1 MLPLKLSQCRLMS
14 PTHDTTTGQV
24 FESDEVPSEAL
35 PKGALGLAIIGF
47 TPSWFS
53 VNMGTGVLST
63 LIHQAPHQFKGMK
76 DIGTAL
82 YLLNCFLFVLF
93 LGISCARYTMYPY
106 VWRHL
111 IRYPPQCFFLGTLP
125 CGLSTIV
132 AATAYIAVPKYG
144 HWAVDLALVLWWIN
158 VVLAVATCVGVPFLM
173 FTIHHLTLDKMTG
186 AWLLPVVPAI
196 VAAAAGSVV
205 ATVLSPDLAVTV
217 IGVCYILWGMG
228 VGLAILILALYF
240 HRLSVYNLPDAEVV
254 VSAFLPVGPLG
265 QGAFGI
271 IQLAQSSK
279 EAFRSTGFLGQ
290 TDAGDIVFAVSAIV
304 GLMMWGFGLWWLCHG
319 MYSVITRRL
328 KGHIRFNMGFWG
340 FIFPLGVFNSA
351 TYALSNA
358 LPSAFFSYVAMVFL
372 VSLILLY
379 IWVVLGTLQG
389 VYNKTLLF
397 APCLTDMYSASV
409 HGGREHVPSSRNV

>member
-1 MLPLKLSQCRLMS
+1 MTAKRAAV
-14 PTHDTTTGQV
+14 TGQV
-24 FESDEVPSEAL
+24 HEPDSVPVETL

-53 VNMGTGVLST
+53 VIMGTGVLST
-63 LIHQAPHQFKGMK
+63 LIHQAPHQFRGME

-93 LGISCARYTMYPY
+93 LGISVTRYIMFPY

-144 HWAVDLALVLWWIN
+144 QWASNLAVVLWWIN
-158 VVLAVATCVGVPFLM
+158 VVLAVAACVGVPFLM

-205 ATVLSPDLAVTV
+205 ATVISPDHAVTV
-217 IGVCYILWGMG
+217 IGVCYVLWGMG
-228 VGLAILILALYF
+228 VGLSFLILSLYF
-240 HRLSVYNLPDAEVV
+240 HRLTVYHLPDTEVI

-271 IQLAQSSK
+271 IQLERAGK
-279 EAFRSTGFLGQ
+279 KVFPSTGFLGQ
-290 TDAGDIVFAVSAIV
+290 SDAGDTVCAVSTIV
-304 GLMMWGFGLWWLCHG
+304 GLIMWGFGLWWLCHG
-319 MYSVITRRL
+319 MYSVLIRRL
-328 KGHIRFNMGFWG
+328 SGHLKFNMGFWG

-351 TYALSNA
+351 TYALSTA
-358 LPSAFFSYVAMVFL
+358 LPSAFFSYLAMVFL
-372 VSLILLY
+372 VALILLY
-379 IWVVLGTLQG
+379 IWVVLGTLHG
-389 VYNKTLLF
+389 TYNKTLLL

-409 HGGREHVPSSRNV
+409 HGGQEHQPSSRSARSA